1 MKLREFYEKAV
12 AVGMARDPRGKAAT
26 RADLAAAK
34 KEYDGLG
41 KEERK
46 YFDRERLVNPYPDT
60 RILHGGDGELS
71 GLLVGIDIGEGEI
84 VLADRLREKGK
95 PVDAVA
101 SHHPGAHAL
110 ARLPDVMWIQPG
122 LYAAAGV
129 PIGQAEGVL
138 EPRIREVEARV
149 LPANHERAAD
159 AARLLDIPLLCL
171 HTVADN
177 CVSTFLTE
185 RFEAESPRTL
195 GDVLDLLH
203 AVPEYDIA
211 RRAQTGPVL
220 LAGSKKTSAG
230 KIFVEVTGG
239 TEGAVAMYAKLAR
252 TGVSTVVGMHFSKEH
267 VDAAKAEHL
276 SLVVAGH
283 ISSDNLGVNLLL
295 DAALDPSV
303 EVFATS
309 GFRRVKR
316 G

>member
-12 AVGMARDPRGKAAT
+12 TVGMARDPRGKAAAK
-26 RADLAAAK
+26 ADLAAAK
-34 KEYDGLG
+34 KEHDGLG
-41 KEERK
+41 KEERP
-46 YFDRERLVNPYPDT
+46 YFDRERLKNPYPDT
-60 RILHGGDGELS
+60 RILHGGDGELR

-84 VLADRLREKGK
+84 LLADRLREKGK
-95 PVDAVA
+95 PVDAAA
-101 SHHPGAHAL
+101 SHHPGAHAF
-110 ARLPDVMWIQPG
+110 ARLADVMWIQPG

-129 PIGQAEGVL
+129 PIGQAEGAI

-149 LPANHERAAD
+149 MPANHERAAD
-159 AARLLDIPLLCL
+159 AARLLDVPLLCL

-177 CVSTFLTE
+177 CVSTYLTE
-185 RFEAESPRTL
+185 RFEAEEPHTL
-195 GDVLDLLH
+195 GDLLDLLH
-203 AVPEYDIA
+203 AIPEYDIA
-211 RRAQTGPVL
+211 RRAQTGPAL
-220 LAGSKKTSAG
+220 LAGSKKTRAG
-230 KIFVEVTGG
+230 KIFVEMTGG

-252 TGVSTVVGMHFSKEH
+252 AGVSTVVGMHFSKEH

-295 DAALDPSV
+295 DAALDPGV

-309 GFRRVKR
+309 GFRRVRR